1 VCLIGALPYVRRLFL
16 TIAQILGGIAAAAIR
31 SALFPGLLTVRTYFG
46 GGTPVIQGLFIEIF
60 LSAELVFT
68 IFMLEGEK
76 HKGIF
81 IAPVGICLS
90 LFIVELTGVYFTGGS
105 VNLARSFG
113 PSVASHRL
121 HSYRGWPHPRRI
133 TCTRLLQVHQDA
145 RIRDRESKSRC
156 FQTIRRP
163 FQP

>member
-1 VCLIGALPYVRRLFL
+1 VCLIGALPYVRGLFL

-46 GGTPVIQGLFIEIF
+46 GGTPVIQGLFIEMF

-90 LFIVELTGVYFTGGS
+90 LFIVELTSVYFTGGS

-113 PSVASHRL
+113 PSAASHRL
-121 HSYRGWPHPRRI
+121 HSYRG
-133 TCTRLLQVHQDA
+133 
-145 RIRDRESKSRC
+145 
-156 FQTIRRP
+156 
-163 FQP
+163 